1 MPALFIVLL
10 KINIAL
16 LLFAAAYYLVLRRLT
31 FYTINR
37 AFLVF
42 GILFSSIYPFIDLT
56 DFFYR
61 HANNALTLVPEMN
74 QQMVTL
80 ANSNQYWN
88 WIILLFWLGVVVM
101 GFRLL
106 RQFMALYSLH
116 TRSQKTMLGDHPVRI
131 VDEKLSPFSFGKSIY
146 INPALHGEEE
156 LNHILTH
163 ESVHVKEWHTLDII
177 LAELSV
183 VFYWFNPGVWLM
195 RKAVKENL
203 EFITDEKVLRK
214 GIDRKTYQ
222 YSLLDVGSMKQT
234 LPIVSSF
241 NLSDLKKRIRMM
253 NVKRSSRLTLGRY
266 VFILPVLLF
275 ISLAFTVTKKE
286 SSKEAPATEP
296 VTPAMAVNTPVL
308 TGQPLSSSP
317 TTTGKS
323 APVTPRRQ
331 HIRSAK
337 NISTNQPDESAA
349 NRTSSTSSLQ
359 TTKVQGVP
367 IPENNNS
374 NPVVQEDDTNVI
386 TVVGYRS
393 SPKRYSSIYDA
404 PRSAK
409 DSIASAANTNDGT
422 TPPVRVVTGYKIP
435 RKE

>member
-31 FYTINR
+31 FYSINR

-42 GILFSSIYPFIDLT
+42 GILFSTIYPFIDLT

-116 TRSQKTMLGDHPVRI
+116 TRSQKTMLGNHTVR
-131 VDEKLSPFSFGKSIY
+131 VVNEKLSPFSFGKSIY
-146 INPALHGEEE
+146 INPALHGDEE

-214 GIDRKTYQ
+214 GIDKKMYQ
-222 YSLLDVGSMKQT
+222 YSLLDVGSMQQA
-234 LPIVSSF
+234 LAIANSF

-266 VFILPVLLF
+266 IFLLPVLLF

-286 SSKEAPATEP
+286 ISKEESVSQPATP
-296 VTPAMAVNTPVL
+296 PASASITEV
-308 TGQPLSSSP
+308 GSRQLSSSP
-317 TTTGKS
+317 TTAKS
-323 APVTPRRQ
+323 APATPKRQ
-331 HIRSAK
+331 RAHGSNQRTANQSDKIVSDK
-337 NISTNQPDESAA
+337 TNVA
-349 NRTSSTSSLQ
+349 SSVPVK
-359 TTKVQGVP
+359 KVQGVM
-367 IPENNNS
+367 IPES
-374 NPVVQEDDTNVI
+374 ISTTPSGTADDAKVI
-386 TVVGYRS
+386 TVIGYPTPKNRS
-393 SPKRYSSIYDA
+393 TLSDA
-404 PRSAK
+404 PRITK
-409 DSIASAANTNDGT
+409 DSVSSSGNNSTEPAN
-422 TPPVRVVTGYKIP
+422 PERVVIGYKKP
-435 RKE
+435 QHN

>member
-31 FYTINR
+31 FYSINR

-42 GILFSSIYPFIDLT
+42 GILFSTIYPFIDLT

-116 TRSQKTMLGDHPVRI
+116 TRSQKTMLGNHAVR
-131 VDEKLSPFSFGKSIY
+131 VVNEKLSPFSFGKSIY
-146 INPALHGEEE
+146 INPALHGDEE

-214 GIDRKTYQ
+214 GIDKKMYQ
-222 YSLLDVGSMKQT
+222 YSLLDVGSMQQA
-234 LPIVSSF
+234 LAIANSF

-266 VFILPVLLF
+266 IFLLPVLLF

-286 SSKEAPATEP
+286 ISKEESVRQPATRL
-296 VTPAMAVNTPVL
+296 TPDNIPHTA
-308 TGQPLSSSP
+308 GQQLSSSP
-317 TTTGKS
+317 TTPKS
-323 APVTPRRQ
+323 ALATPKRQRAHGSNQRTPNHSDKPVSDKTTV
-331 HIRSAK
+331 A
-337 NISTNQPDESAA
+337 
-349 NRTSSTSSLQ
+349 SSVPVK
-359 TTKVQGVP
+359 KVQGVM
-367 IPENNNS
+367 IPES
-374 NPVVQEDDTNVI
+374 SSTTPSATADDEKVI
-386 TVVGYRS
+386 TVVGYP
-393 SPKRYSSIYDA
+393 SPKNRSTLSDA
-404 PRSAK
+404 PRITK
-409 DSIASAANTNDGT
+409 DSVFSSGNIGT
-422 TPPVRVVTGYKIP
+422 EQSNPVRVVMGYKTP
-435 RKE
+435 QRN

>member
-61 HANNALTLVPEMN
+61 HANNALTIVPEMN

-80 ANSNQYWN
+80 ANTNQYWN
-88 WIILLFWLGVVVM
+88 WIILLFWLGVAIM
-101 GFRLL
+101 AFRLL
-106 RQFMALYSLH
+106 RQFLALYSLH
-116 TRSQKTMLGDHPVRI
+116 NRSQKAFLGNHPVRI

-146 INPALHGEEE
+146 LNPSLHGPEE

-222 YSLLDVGSMKQT
+222 YSLLDVGSMKQA
-234 LPIVSSF
+234 LPIASSF
-241 NLSDLKKRIRMM
+241 SLSDLKKRIRMM

-266 VFILPVLLF
+266 VFLLPVLLF

-286 SSKEAPATEP
+286 ISREESAAEP
-296 VTPAMAVNTPVL
+296 VTTAAAANNPAMTDQQLP
-308 TGQPLSSSP
+308 SSS
-317 TTTGKS
+317 TTGKS
-323 APVTPRRQ
+323 APVTQRRQ
-331 HIRSAK
+331 HTRPVKNTPINRPDTSASSK
-337 NISTNQPDESAA
+337 IA
-349 NRTSSTSSLQ
+349 NASPVQ
-359 TTKVQGVP
+359 TIKVEGIQL
-367 IPENNNS
+367 PEGNNTT
-374 NPVVQEDDTNVI
+374 PAVQEDDTNVI

-404 PRSAK
+404 PRTAK
-409 DSIASAANTNDGT
+409 DSIVNGQSNSDGAAT
-422 TPPVRVVTGYKIP
+422 PVRVVTGYRTPK
-435 RKE
+435 KD

>member
-16 LLFAAAYYLVLRRLT
+16 LLFASAYYLVLRRLT

-88 WIILLFWLGVVVM
+88 WVILLFWLGVAVM

-116 TRSQKTMLGDHPVRI
+116 NRSQKTMLGSHPVR
-131 VDEKLSPFSFGKSIY
+131 VVNEKLSPFSFGKNIY

-214 GIDRKTYQ
+214 GIDKKMYQ
-222 YSLLDVGSMKQT
+222 YSLLDVGSMKQA
-234 LPIVSSF
+234 LLIANSF

-266 VFILPVLLF
+266 VFLLPVLLV

-286 SSKEAPATEP
+286 ISKEEI
-296 VTPAMAVNTPVL
+296 VRQPAMPPASASSTRVAAE
-308 TGQPLSSSP
+308 QLSSSP
-317 TTTGKS
+317 ATTQS
-323 APVTPRRQ
+323 VPVVIKRQ
-331 HIRSAK
+331 RPHGSNHRTANQSDK
-337 NISTNQPDESAA
+337 TISDKTTDA
-349 NRTSSTSSLQ
+349 SSLPVK
-359 TTKVQGVP
+359 KVPGVL
-367 IPENNNS
+367 IPESNS
-374 NPVVQEDDTNVI
+374 TTPSGTPNDEKVI
-386 TVVGYRS
+386 TVIGYPTPKNRS
-393 SPKRYSSIYDA
+393 PLSDA
-404 PRSAK
+404 PRTTK
-409 DSIASAANTNDGT
+409 DSVSSSGSNSAEQPN
-422 TPPVRVVTGYKIP
+422 PVRVVMGYKTP
-435 RKE
+435 QRN